1 MKSIVGFPYLE
12 TTPRGKLVIAILF
25 GLGFSALFFSDLVLF
40 LIFIGFLISILGEF
54 AWIIIVSL
62 RPDRFFKIEGANQTK
77 HVALGEGV
85 QEEFNFRVRAKTRTR
100 LSSEI
105 PYLKIIPEEFEKSG
119 NVRFEFRS
127 PFTGTYRPE
136 NFQVHFEGPLKL
148 FRADSKIGTNLS
160 YVVYPRIYDVALQT
174 TKILGKSGIGEFP
187 TELPGIG
194 TEFYDMRQYEQGDD
208 IRSVNWKASARLGKL
223 IVNER
228 SREVGA
234 RYYLVL
240 EANPT
245 SYFDRDRLASA
256 FLQIGNFLA
265 ILGVN
270 YGVLVHDGRKVSA
283 FKEIDA
289 ATHSLSF
296 TLASALD
303 FAEVGSADILKPEI
317 VTPLPSHV
325 IKSTSDS
332 LSKAG
337 LTLLSEIET
346 LGKLQM
352 ITGLESNDAFKTIV
366 EKLRQNPSEPPAI
379 LYLCELSSS
388 KMIAQIIEASSE
400 IKRAFNADFIVI
412 DPTAPWVAA
421 KDEERAA
428 EIYET
433 FSKRLKILGNSQV
446 QYHVGDPL
454 KVAEQVFT

>member
-1 MKSIVGFPYLE
+1 MGSPLE
-12 TTPRGKLVIAILF
+12 ATPRGKLVIAILI
-25 GLGFSALFFSDLVLF
+25 GLGFSALFFSDLALF
-40 LIFIGFLISILGEF
+40 LIFTGFLISILSEF
-54 AWIIIVSL
+54 AWITIVSS
-62 RPDRFFKIEGANQTK
+62 RPNRFFKIEEANQTK
-77 HVALGEGV
+77 HVALGEAV
-85 QEEFNFRVRAKTRTR
+85 AEEFNFIVRAKTRTA

-105 PYLKIIPEEFEKSG
+105 PYLKITPQEFEKSG
-119 NVRFEFRS
+119 RVGFEFRS
-127 PFTGTYRPE
+127 PFTGTYRLE
-136 NFQVHFEGPLKL
+136 SVQVHFQGPLKL
-148 FRADSKIGTNLS
+148 FRADSKIRANLS

-187 TELPGIG
+187 TEFRGIG

-223 IVNER
+223 MVNER

-234 RYYLVL
+234 RYFLVL

-265 ILGVN
+265 SLGVN
-270 YGVLVHDGRKVSA
+270 YGVLVHDGKKVSA
-283 FKEIDA
+283 FKDIDA
-289 ATHSLSF
+289 ATHSLPF

-303 FAEVGSADILKPEI
+303 FAEVGKESADILRPEK
-317 VTPLPSHV
+317 VTTLPSHV

-352 ITGLESNDAFKTIV
+352 IAGVESNDAFKTIM

-400 IKRAFNADFIVI
+400 IKRAFNADFIVV
-412 DPTAPWVAA
+412 DPTAPWIAA
-421 KDEERAA
+421 RDEERAA

-433 FSKRLKILGNSQV
+433 FSKRLEILGNSQV
-446 QYHVGDPL
+446 QYYVGDPL
-454 KVAEQVFT
+454 KVAEQVFA